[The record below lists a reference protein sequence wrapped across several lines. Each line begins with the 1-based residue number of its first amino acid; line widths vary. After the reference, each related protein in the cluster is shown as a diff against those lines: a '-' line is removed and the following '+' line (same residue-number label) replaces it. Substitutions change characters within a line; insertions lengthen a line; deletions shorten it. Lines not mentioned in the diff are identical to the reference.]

1 MNCKDESDEDTCNL
15 IVFKNNYNKKVPPFT
30 VMADFSVLPAK
41 ILVSTKLENVLAISE
56 FSHTIDLKI
65 QIKLRWYENRVLYH
79 NLKFQE
85 ALNILTDSEVINIY
99 IHYQENTHAQTV
111 IFQISKIWMPYI
123 IFKNTD
129 DDEAVKIDALTE
141 DGNIRTRI
149 SVRRE
154 HNFTRSSP
162 EVADEVLQTINLL

>member
-79 NLKFQE
+79 NLKYQE
-85 ALNILTDSEVINIY
+85 ALNVLTDLEVRGP
-99 IHYQENTHAQTV
+99 HH
-111 IFQISKIWMPYI
+111 K
-123 IFKNTD
+123 
-129 DDEAVKIDALTE
+129 
-141 DGNIRTRI
+141 
-149 SVRRE
+149 VRSTTKWSQRAETSQVE
-154 HNFTRSSP
+154 HNFHPPPTPTNDPIKLKLHRSSC
-162 EVADEVLQTINLL
+162 

>member
-30 VMADFSVLPAK
+30 VMADFSVIPAK

-85 ALNILTDSEVINIY
+85 ALNVLTDSEVINIY
-99 IHYQENTHAQTV
+99 IHYQENTLAQTV

-129 DDEAVKIDALTE
+129 DDEAVKVDAQTE
-141 DGNIRTRI
+141 DGTLRTKV
-149 SVRRE
+149 SVKRE
-154 HNFTRSSP
+154 NNFTRSGP
-162 EVADEVLQTINLL
+162 EVADEVKQILSR